1 MNIPKLTFNPPSGDA
16 ITPPTSRTVDRASP
30 KMTLAG
36 FSTLE
41 VTPQPNGGMASSLS
55 SLSIDFTTPTKAGAS
70 PKSKSTTKKQAP
82 SFASLSL
89 ASPSK
94 KYSTAETPRPKKGF
108 STDLK
113 IVPLAQSSTRTPSP
127 KKVSFADESFTP
139 LSASTPKHFGAST
152 PKFARGLSPK
162 SSPSKP
168 ALSDFSVMSITSPTT
183 PQLSHHQSD
192 SNQGQFEI
200 RAALVS
206 PSTSGDQKHE
216 TGGAYESPSKA
227 DTTMHDITMMSD
239 FTVASPRKSQGYTF
253 ASIELS
259 DMAKKLCAPFDSES
273 YEDFDFTS
281 TLSPVPDFPRR
292 PARIPRRKQRRR
304 TRGLMLERAIAKRVV
319 ESLAV
324 EELDAA
330 AQFRHIAVKGELAY
344 ALCPRKRQRVA
355 EASEEDYSEPY
366 WLDEEVEERPV
377 INMIEARRVLRND
390 LFSLPAGPS
399 VREQRQQYKADMQKY
414 GQVMGTTKG
423 KRNYDG
429 EPKRA
434 YNNGLLTHA
443 IMKPLLAFPMP
454 DLSFEW
460 VLETAIRDSNKAH
473 GREQQKHRNV
483 RQPIAVF
490 GESDFSVIEEEEEPQ
505 SPTAKLPHFPSSAT
519 HHSEASRKTRLDQG
533 LVSLR
538 SKIAAFEAQEQNLA
552 PSSPLS
558 SPIGPG
564 FTFEVPSFIS
574 SPSVIQTNDDEEI
587 EEGLE
592 ETSEPVASPIVYFK
606 DRSQTSPFKK
616 RKSLPATRRPSVTSL
631 LRRVSLPLTLPA
643 AASDQLPLAQ
653 DLQDPASGSLVG
665 APDSSVELPA
675 VQDPSVV
682 DSASSAFVQAAP
694 ASAGEVSSSSEL
706 ALASPVGSPSP
717 SPVVVDVREN
727 PDIFGSF
734 QERSS
739 SPIQTLPSL
748 AHVFEEAE
756 ETTDAKVAVSKED
769 GRLIVRFKV
778 SEEHSA
784 LIAAEDVSL
793 AAPMPPAVQAG
804 QVEEQDKQDEK
815 DVEEVSQVP
824 DQAPALALDDDSDLV
839 MLREFM
845 SRHAARKAAKA
856 AEPAEPVEPAD
867 LALSP
872 TPASTLP
879 LSPTPIP
886 SAPIVAAIAPTP
898 ERAQSIWADT
908 PAFSVTSSSERP
920 RSSRRA
926 SPVVSTARQPLGAL
940 DVNSPSPR
948 KVKRKADD
956 VEEREISP
964 EKKPQPPKRQRREKA
979 EKPGR
984 DENEKPKEDENTKPA
999 EEAAPVPGVRTRAQ
1013 RAAERG
1019 EVAPA
1024 TKIPMR
1030 HKGYARVR
1038 SGEKDLAALTR
1049 QNTRTNKGSALPAEQ
1064 VLESLK
1070 SAPPTVETRAAAA
1083 ARKDGKS
1090 VQWAEQLARSQSE
1103 EPSSAPLSSTEE
1115 KQVGKTRGRAKGSTN
1130 KNTAAKP
1137 SNASTS
1143 STTAKATTAKST
1155 KSRQPAIPGPKTE
1168 GAKVAKPKKVTAAA
1182 KKELGL
1188 SANGTPAKRSA
1199 RIANK

>member
-1 MNIPKLTFNPPSGDA
+1 MA
-16 ITPPTSRTVDRASP
+16 
-30 KMTLAG
+30 LAA

-82 SFASLSL
+82 NFASLSL

-94 KYSTAETPRPKKGF
+94 KYSTAETPRPNKGI

-113 IVPLAQSSTRTPSP
+113 IVPLAPSTTRTPSP

-139 LSASTPKHFGAST
+139 LTASTPKHFSAST

-162 SSPSKP
+162 SSPLKP
-168 ALSDFSVMSITSPTT
+168 ALSDFSVMSITSPAT
-183 PQLSHHQSD
+183 PQLSHDQSD
-192 SNQGQFEI
+192 PNQGPLET

-206 PSTSGDQKHE
+206 PSKSEDQEHE
-216 TGGAYESPSKA
+216 NGGAYESPSKA

-239 FTVASPRKSQGYTF
+239 FTVASPRKPQGYTF
-253 ASIELS
+253 ASTELS
-259 DMAKKLCAPFDSES
+259 ETAKKLW
-273 YEDFDFTS
+273 
-281 TLSPVPDFPRR
+281 
-292 PARIPRRKQRRR
+292 
-304 TRGLMLERAIAKRVV
+304 GLILEKAIARRVV

-330 AQFRHIAVKGELAY
+330 AQFRHIAVKGELA
-344 ALCPRKRQRVA
+344 QRVA
-355 EASEEDYSEPY
+355 EATEEDYSEPY

-414 GQVMGTTKG
+414 GQVMGSTKG

-434 YNNGLLTHA
+434 YNNALLTHA

-473 GREQQKHRNV
+473 GREQEKHRNV

-538 SKIAAFEAQEQNLA
+538 SKIAAFDVQEPDIA
-552 PSSPLS
+552 PVSPLS

-574 SPSVIQTNDDEEI
+574 SPSVTQANDDEV
-587 EEGLE
+587 EEELDE
-592 ETSEPVASPIVYFK
+592 PLEPVASPIVYFK

-631 LRRVSLPLTLPA
+631 LRR
-643 AASDQLPLAQ
+643 
-653 DLQDPASGSLVG
+653 DLQDPASGPLVG
-665 APDSSVELPA
+665 APDSSVELLA

-682 DSASSAFVQAAP
+682 DPASAAFVQASP
-694 ASAGEVSSSSEL
+694 ASAGGVSSSSAL
-706 ALASPVGSPSP
+706 ALASPAGSPSP

-734 QERSS
+734 QERPG
-739 SPIQTLPSL
+739 SPVQALPSL
-748 AHVFEEAE
+748 AHVFEDAE
-756 ETTDAKVAVSKED
+756 ESMDSNVAVSKED

-778 SEEHSA
+778 SEEHAA
-784 LIAAEDVSL
+784 LIAAEDASL
-793 AAPMPPAVQAG
+793 AAQTSPVAQAD
-804 QVEEQDKQDEK
+804 QEEEHGKQDEK
-815 DVEEVSQVP
+815 EDEEVSQMP

-872 TPASTLP
+872 TPAPVLA
-879 LSPTPIP
+879 LSPTPFLP
-886 SAPIVAAIAPTP
+886 P
-898 ERAQSIWADT
+898 R
-908 PAFSVTSSSERP
+908 FSPLLLPLLSVL
-920 RSSRRA
+920 RA
-926 SPVVSTARQPLGAL
+926 SGPTRRRSRSRLQRSVLALLDGRLLRLRLLAGLLELST
-940 DVNSPSPR
+940 PR

-956 VEEREISP
+956 VEEREVSP

-984 DENEKPKEDENTKPA
+984 DENEKPKEDENANPA
-999 EEAAPVPGVRTRAQ
+999 EEDAPVPGVRTRAQ

-1030 HKGYARVR
+1030 HKGYAKVR
-1038 SGEKDLAALTR
+1038 SGEKDLASLTR

-1070 SAPPTVETRAAAA
+1070 NAPPTVETRAAAA

-1103 EPSSAPLSSTEE
+1103 EPSSTPLSPAEE

-1130 KNTAAKP
+1130 KTTAAKA
-1137 SNASTS
+1137 STTSTS
-1143 STTAKATTAKST
+1143 SSTTTKATTAKST
-1155 KSRQPAIPGPKTE
+1155 KLPRDPGPKTE
-1168 GAKVAKPKKVTAAA
+1168 SAKVTKPKKVTAAA

-1199 RIANK
+1199 RIAKK